1 MSKGFTSPEP
11 AADAESSGR
20 RGYHHGNLR
29 EALIGAARDL
39 LAERGPEGFTL
50 IDAARRAGVSPAA
63 PYRHFRDK
71 DALLAAVALEGFR
84 TFGARQAGAMR
95 GAADPVSAFRAMGLA
110 YLAFAREE
118 PGAYAAMFMAH
129 PGGTSPMEG
138 DPGQDA
144 SGFGALIQGLKRTVG
159 DPPPPGLDLV
169 KLACQVWALSHGV
182 AMLAMRDQLQKGF
195 GVDPQ
200 EILLEGVERLVAGA
214 MARASRALPQPAS

>member
-1 MSKGFTSPEP
+1 MSKGFTSEATPDAP
-11 AADAESSGR
+11 AR

-29 EALIGAARDL
+29 EALIAAARDL

-50 IDAARRAGVSPAA
+50 IDAARSAGVSPAA

-71 DALLAAVALEGFR
+71 EALLAAVAVEGFR
-84 TFGARQAGAMR
+84 DFGQRQAGALK
-95 GAADPVSAFRAMGLA
+95 GAADPISAFRAMGLA

-118 PGAYAAMFMAH
+118 PGAYAAMFMARH
-129 PGGTSPMEG
+129 GAPPSGGEVADDT
-138 DPGQDA
+138 
-144 SGFGALIQGLKRTVG
+144 GFAMLMQGLKRTIG
-159 DPPPPGLDLV
+159 DPPPPGLDPM

-214 MARASRALPQPAS
+214 MARAGRPASAPSSPD

>member
-1 MSKGFTSPEP
+1 MSKGFTSTETETDAP
-11 AADAESSGR
+11 AR
-20 RGYHHGNLR
+20 RSYHHGNLR
-29 EALIGAARDL
+29 EALIAAARDL

-71 DALLAAVALEGFR
+71 DALLAAVAVEGFR
-84 TFGARQAGAMR
+84 DFGTRQAGALK
-95 GAADPVSAFRAMGLA
+95 GAPDPISAFRAMGLA

-129 PGGTSPMEG
+129 QGSPPAGSDGQPVG
-138 DPGQDA
+138 DT
-144 SGFGALIQGLKRTVG
+144 GFEMLMQGLKRTIG
-159 DPPPPGLDLV
+159 DPPPPGLDPM

-195 GVDPQ
+195 GVNPQ

-214 MARASRALPQPAS
+214 LARAGRPLPPS